1 MADQMILTALTP
13 GPLAVQ
19 LLATATGA
27 LLLTAVLLLWRRS
40 ISGAAGLLAVQGLA
54 LAGLS
59 LVAAA
64 QGEPHLYAAAALLTL
79 VKAVVIPVLVLRT
92 ARAVHA
98 GVEATPV
105 VNPTTGMLLAALLTT
120 VAFLVAR
127 PLVAD
132 SASGTAAA
140 VPVGIAVVLIG
151 FLELATRRQ
160 ALAQIIGFV
169 MVDNGI
175 GATAVLASGGLP
187 VIIELGVLFDVLL
200 VVLILVVLTRRIHSA
215 FATTELH
222 ELSELR
228 D

>member
-1 MADQMILTALTP
+1 MILTQLTP
-13 GPLAVQ
+13 APVAAQ

-40 ISGAAGLLAVQGLA
+40 ITGAAGLLSVQGLA

-59 LVAAA
+59 IVADAA
-64 QGEPHLYAAAALLTL
+64 GGPTLYAVAALLAL
-79 VKAVVIPVLVLRT
+79 VKAVLIPLLVLRT
-92 ARAVHA
+92 AREVQV

-120 VAFLVAR
+120 VAFVAAR
-127 PLVAD
+127 PLV
-132 SASGTAAA
+132 SGSSSLTAEAI
-140 VPVGIAVVLIG
+140 PVGIAVVLIG
-151 FLELATRRQ
+151 FLVLATRRQ

-187 VIIELGVLFDVLL
+187 LIIELGVLVDVLL
-200 VVLILVVLTRRIHSA
+200 VVLILIVLTRWIHGA
-215 FATTELH
+215 FSTTELH
-222 ELSELR
+222 QLSELR